1 MNKEFFKFKRYFND
15 WLSWLSFISAL
26 IIVII
31 LFWYF
36 YTQGDF
42 EKEAANWGD
51 FGSLL
56 GAITGLIAF
65 IGVLFTLRQSKQQ
78 FTNSEDRAIFF
89 ELLKI
94 FIAYRDA
101 LCVQRI
107 DWEYD
112 TKQCKWEINSYNE
125 LCEQEKT
132 YQQIYVELYHCF
144 YYEIRKSIPDNFSIE
159 EFTNKN
165 IPEKITVGQWILTY
179 RTLAIA
185 IDNIYKEHGLGQHG
199 GSVVTIPI
207 HQNAYDYLCLNAIKI
222 YMKENNLKPITE
234 ALAKAAD
241 YCFEPYKNQLGTY
254 FRNAYYILD
263 TVSDFKSP
271 QKYSNIFRAQL
282 SKKELAILFFN
293 SFSSLSNHKTRQL
306 YLDADLFNN
315 LELKDIR
322 LKESTGNIPR
332 MGYISFPS
340 ILQPKA
346 VRNEYISY
354 EFLSKLYKSIDTKN
368 D

>member
-101 LCVQRI
+101 LRVQRI

-112 TKQCKWEINSYNE
+112 TKQCNGRLIRITNFVNKKKHIN
-125 LCEQEKT
+125 K
-132 YQQIYVELYHCF
+132 F
-144 YYEIRKSIPDNFSIE
+144 
-159 EFTNKN
+159 
-165 IPEKITVGQWILTY
+165 
-179 RTLAIA
+179 
-185 IDNIYKEHGLGQHG
+185 
-199 GSVVTIPI
+199 
-207 HQNAYDYLCLNAIKI
+207 
-222 YMKENNLKPITE
+222 M
-234 ALAKAAD
+234 
-241 YCFEPYKNQLGTY
+241 
-254 FRNAYYILD
+254 
-263 TVSDFKSP
+263 
-271 QKYSNIFRAQL
+271 
-282 SKKELAILFFN
+282 
-293 SFSSLSNHKTRQL
+293 
-306 YLDADLFNN
+306 
-315 LELKDIR
+315 
-322 LKESTGNIPR
+322 
-332 MGYISFPS
+332 
-340 ILQPKA
+340 
-346 VRNEYISY
+346 
-354 EFLSKLYKSIDTKN
+354 
-368 D
+368 

>member
-101 LCVQRI
+101 LRVQRI

-132 YQQIYVELYHCF
+132 YQQIYVELYHC
-144 YYEIRKSIPDNFSIE
+144 
-159 EFTNKN
+159 
-165 IPEKITVGQWILTY
+165 L
-179 RTLAIA
+179 L
-185 IDNIYKEHGLGQHG
+185 L
-199 GSVVTIPI
+199 
-207 HQNAYDYLCLNAIKI
+207 
-222 YMKENNLKPITE
+222 
-234 ALAKAAD
+234 
-241 YCFEPYKNQLGTY
+241 
-254 FRNAYYILD
+254 
-263 TVSDFKSP
+263 
-271 QKYSNIFRAQL
+271 
-282 SKKELAILFFN
+282 
-293 SFSSLSNHKTRQL
+293 
-306 YLDADLFNN
+306 
-315 LELKDIR
+315 
-322 LKESTGNIPR
+322 
-332 MGYISFPS
+332 
-340 ILQPKA
+340 
-346 VRNEYISY
+346 
-354 EFLSKLYKSIDTKN
+354 
-368 D
+368 